1 MKTLASSLLGSQTG
15 RTAFPEVNKQSPS
28 IELGQVVLLYVSH
41 ELPGDVF
48 WETGGPCQILSL
60 SGYGIHRRAKGYGVF
75 ARGFFE
81 SNIHSSLQRFSVPS
95 SYALKTVTLTC
106 PVIIPRI
113 FMDPMDKYSHNRKVI
128 LRAYRRR

>member
-1 MKTLASSLLGSQTG
+1 MPKTFVFSRKNVAPTDDLLPIE
-15 RTAFPEVNKQSPS
+15 R

-113 FMDPMDKYSHNRKVI
+113 FMDPMDKDSHNRKVNYALI
-128 LRAYRRR
+128 GDVDGLN